1 MKSNFYI
8 RENKIY
14 DLENTEIIPDD
25 NGIIKVI
32 LYGYERRFKADRFI
46 NFLEMNNYTTFFK
59 SPLKPK
65 KIRVKKEKPVKV
77 KIPKVKPVKVPKEK
91 KPQRKCKCGVVISG
105 KFKCRKCFE
114 STKKVYQKVEFD
126 KRCNNG
132 SNTGFSKTPIS
143 CSNGKIYESMTKCAQ
158 ELNITKST
166 IWNICNKKWKTS
178 RGLTFNYL

>member
-1 MKSNFYI
+1 MNKSNFYI

-14 DLENTEIIPDD
+14 DLDNTEILPDSK
-25 NGIIKVI
+25 GIIKVI
-32 LYGYERRFKADRFI
+32 LHGYERRFKADRFI
-46 NFLEMNNYTTFFK
+46 KFLELNNYTTFFK

-65 KIRVKKEKPVKV
+65 KIRVKKVNPLKV
-77 KIPKVKPVKVPKEK
+77 AKEK

-105 KFKCRKCFE
+105 KFQCRACFE
-114 STKKVYQKVEFD
+114 STKKVYQKVQFD

-132 SNTGFSKTPIS
+132 SNTGFEKRPIA
-143 CSNGKIYESMTKCAQ
+143 CSNGKVYESMTKCAQ

-178 RGLTFNYL
+178 RGLTFNYLNC